1 MNLNRSFDILVAMAT
16 VFWTRLSNSLF
27 VNINRLPK
35 HGKIDA
41 ATVIANAPLKKDF
54 KNFAFR
60 EDIGIG
66 RSWAEYSDDDGDAL
80 MLSDFSHSDM
90 GLVDAIISCSG
101 GSDFSQS
108 SWLEQLMFPSLL
120 ARLNRLDE
128 SVCKLEK
135 NVVIM
140 HHVGLGPGPGND
152 NDNDNDNDS
161 DNDSDNEMPYQLR
174 FLKKIG

>member
-1 MNLNRSFDILVAMAT
+1 MLVAMAT

-27 VNINRLPK
+27 VNVNRLPK
-35 HGKIDA
+35 HGKMDA
-41 ATVIANAPLKKDF
+41 ASVNANALPKKDF
-54 KNFAFR
+54 RNFAFR

-66 RSWAEYSDDDGDAL
+66 QSWAEYSDDDGDAL

-140 HHVGLGPGPGND
+140 HHVGLGPGPDNGND
-152 NDNDNDNDS
+152 NGNDNDNDNDS
-161 DNDSDNEMPYQLR
+161 DSDSDSEMPYQLR

>member
-1 MNLNRSFDILVAMAT
+1 MAT

-27 VNINRLPK
+27 VNRLPK
-35 HGKIDA
+35 HGT
-41 ATVIANAPLKKDF
+41 ATVNAPPQKDF

-80 MLSDFSHSDM
+80 MLGDFSHSDM

-140 HHVGLGPGPGND
+140 HHEGPATVTD
-152 NDNDNDNDS
+152 NDNDNDDNDSDSDS
-161 DNDSDNEMPYQLR
+161 DNDSKMPYQLR